1 MVVHIFAR
9 HAVLQRG
16 RGEQTVF
23 DEPRRSSG
31 VVVSLLF
38 LAFASLAAHHWL
50 GKQHIETSRA
60 EGVTRLSHSA
70 VHAVLQQVYGTEYRH
85 VNLADVRDSLERI
98 PFVRTATVYFCG
110 VRGIEAL
117 IQERTPVAQIVQR
130 DGSLRYVDADGT
142 VLPPTLCV
150 VPHTL
155 PLLRPDTSSSIATM
169 VRVLLTAQR
178 ELSPNLYAT
187 ISELAERPGGD
198 LLIVADHNTWR
209 IGLPEV
215 QRYREA
221 FADMN
226 VFWDRAVRSGAIPHY
241 AEVDLRWSRHVV
253 VRQAGELPQPS
264 AGMKGDA

>member
-1 MVVHIFAR
+1 VV
-9 HAVLQRG
+9 QRG

-31 VVVSLLF
+31 VVVSLLI

-50 GKQHIETSRA
+50 GKQIIESSRS
-60 EGVTRLSHSA
+60 EGDTRLSHSA
-70 VHAVLQQVYGTEYRH
+70 VQAVLAQVHGAEHRS
-85 VNLADVRDSLERI
+85 VDLADVRDSLERI
-98 PFVRTATVYFCG
+98 PFVRSAVVYFHG

-117 IQERTPVAQIVQR
+117 IQERTPVAQIVQL
-130 DGSLRYVDADGT
+130 DGSLRYVDADGM
-142 VLPPTLCV
+142 VLPATACV

-155 PLLRPDTSSSIATM
+155 PLIRPDNPQSSASVATM

-187 ISELAERPGGD
+187 ISELTERPGGD
-198 LLIVADHNTWR
+198 LLIMADHNTWR
-209 IGLPEV
+209 IGLPEA

-226 VFWDRAVRSGAIPHY
+226 VFWDRAARSGSMPRF
-241 AEVDLRWSRHVV
+241 AEVDLRWSRHIV
-253 VRQAGELPQPS
+253 VRRSGGEHT
-264 AGMKGDA
+264 